1 MMPQVFPEEEEAD
14 SEGTAETRS
23 QMDIFYTLLSS
34 LLGQSRTNKQTNKSI
49 CSNIYS

>member
-1 MMPQVFPEEEEAD
+1 MPQVFPEEEEEEAA

-34 LLGQSRTNKQTNKSI
+34 LLGQSRTNKQKHM
-49 CSNIYS
+49 